1 MTAFDRESSSAPASL
16 KRPCHALLTA
26 ALLSEIVSGGN
37 AFLMPVGFTSLQR
50 IQIKNHLSDDQ
61 VAIHNNRKQARK
73 PLFAGQYYNG
83 DDQWA
88 DDSEPTYE
96 QQTYWDDASFQQQPE
111 QQSYEG
117 SKRALLGGAALG
129 TMMAINNA
137 VGMSAGAEP
146 AMAPVPPSNDAV
158 TQQSVQSYS
167 ASSYSQQ
174 EVTLPYL
181 EKQIQA
187 AEDAVSNQAGAYE
200 SSASVIASAE
210 STAAATSS
218 TSETTAAFSP
228 SFIRYT
234 QEHLPGWIETGQK
247 VYDAAAPKIVSGGQ
261 KIFAEVDKRV
271 TPVLIEKEHELLG
284 DENSAVL
291 DKTLSGVASAG
302 KMVAGMVG
310 KAISLGIDGGIA
322 VAKATPEVIKTGQQ
336 VYKTVDEK
344 ILPEVVDT
352 SRKMKMIADKTVP
365 EVMDTAGH
373 AYDTIMPEFMNAEK
387 QLENTVKTGMDMAM
401 PVVKA
406 IDNKLTPE
414 LNRIEREVLGE
425 EGAAMFD
432 KNVAEAVQQGQ
443 DAFQTV
449 EKTIPQVLASGQ
461 KTVDTVAYTGRTV
474 AAAVPVI
481 VESGKQA
488 YNTVDKGVSNAI
500 SVSQDI
506 AGDLDRAAG
515 KTAYAIESNLNGVTG
530 TIDKTLPTILEMGR
544 QAAESTTDIAR
555 GGKAIIDDVS
565 GFVDDLKVDSTIDS
579 AAKRFAATKPIYKE
593 VTASVNDPNRL
604 GKL

>member
-1 MTAFDRESSSAPASL
+1 
-16 KRPCHALLTA
+16 
-26 ALLSEIVSGGN
+26 
-37 AFLMPVGFTSLQR
+37 
-50 IQIKNHLSDDQ
+50 
-61 VAIHNNRKQARK
+61 
-73 PLFAGQYYNG
+73 
-83 DDQWA
+83 
-88 DDSEPTYE
+88 
-96 QQTYWDDASFQQQPE
+96 
-111 QQSYEG
+111 
-117 SKRALLGGAALG
+117 
-129 TMMAINNA
+129 
-137 VGMSAGAEP
+137 
-146 AMAPVPPSNDAV
+146 
-158 TQQSVQSYS
+158 
-167 ASSYSQQ
+167 
-174 EVTLPYL
+174 
-181 EKQIQA
+181 
-187 AEDAVSNQAGAYE
+187 
-200 SSASVIASAE
+200 
-210 STAAATSS
+210 
-218 TSETTAAFSP
+218 
-228 SFIRYT
+228 
-234 QEHLPGWIETGQK
+234 
-247 VYDAAAPKIVSGGQ
+247 
-261 KIFAEVDKRV
+261 
-271 TPVLIEKEHELLG
+271 
-284 DENSAVL
+284 
-291 DKTLSGVASAG
+291 
-302 KMVAGMVG
+302 MVG

-322 VAKATPEVIKTGQQ
+322 VAKATPEVIKAGQH
-336 VYKTVDEK
+336 VYKTVDQK

-365 EVMDTAGH
+365 EVVDTAGH

-414 LNRIEREVLGE
+414 LNRMEREVLGE

-530 TIDKTLPTILEMGR
+530 TIDKTMPTILEMGR
-544 QAAESTTDIAR
+544 QVAESTTDIAK
-555 GGKAIIDDVS
+555 GSKAIIDDVS
-565 GFVDDLKVDSTIDS
+565 GFVEDQKVDSTIDA
-579 AAKRFAATKPIYKE
+579 AAKRFAATKSIYKE

>member
-1 MTAFDRESSSAPASL
+1 
-16 KRPCHALLTA
+16 LTA

-61 VAIHNNRKQARK
+61 VAIHSNRKQARK

-111 QQSYEG
+111 QQSYEA
-117 SKRALLGGAALG
+117 SKQALLGGAALG

-137 VGMSAGAEP
+137 VGMSAGAET
-146 AMAPVPPSNDAV
+146 AMAPVPASNDAV

-187 AEDAVSNQAGAYE
+187 AEEAMSNQAGAYE
-200 SSASVIASAE
+200 SSASVLASAE

-261 KIFAEVDKRV
+261 KIIAEVDKRV

-322 VAKATPEVIKTGQQ
+322 VAKATPEVIKAGQQ

-432 KNVAEAVQQGQ
+432 KNVADAVQQGQ
-443 DAFQTV
+443 GAFQTV